1 MDQLAVTLAPAE
13 GAGYNEPTLGLYAAA
28 VVDGLELPEVLDSDV
43 FSEALTGTGV
53 LPLFT
58 CTCGVFGCGGYYS
71 GVAHTADAWIW
82 RNRYPPDA
90 APNPAHVMEV
100 GELGFAW
107 PQVRAVA
114 TDLLATLHRLQRDK
128 PGVRLTAAST
138 GIDLRDRLAYYEEQ
152 VQAIPDA

>member
-1 MDQLAVTLAPAE
+1 MDQLAVTLTPAE

-28 VVDGLELPEVLDSDV
+28 VVNGQELPEVLDIDV
-43 FSEALTGTGV
+43 FFGALTGTGV

-58 CTCGVFGCGGYYS
+58 CTCGVFGCGGYYI

-82 RNRYPPDA
+82 RNRYPPDD

-100 GELGFAW
+100 GELRFAW

-114 TDLLATLHRLQRDK
+114 TDLLATLHGLQRDK
-128 PGVRLTAAST
+128 PGVRLMVAST
-138 GIDLRDRLAYYEEQ
+138 CAT
-152 VQAIPDA
+152 A